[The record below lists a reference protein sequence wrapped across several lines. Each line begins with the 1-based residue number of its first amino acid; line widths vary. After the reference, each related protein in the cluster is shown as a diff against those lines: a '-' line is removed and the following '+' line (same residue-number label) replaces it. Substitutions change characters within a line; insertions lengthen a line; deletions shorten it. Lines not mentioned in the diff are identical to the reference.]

1 MAFFRRKSKEEDLEE
16 LKDMVERRKFESEIP
31 EKKVEE
37 KPKEEVKTT
46 LEETMPAQQRSVQ
59 EEVPTTPVVPP
70 TPTAPIQEPQRPAF
84 APLFVKI
91 EKYRNVLN
99 SINDL
104 KTTIIMLKNALAVQ
118 RQIEGLRDEN
128 RKFLELATNK
138 IDKKI
143 VSLNAEFLRPKGF
156 EEEFPPATYETAGIE
171 GVVDD
176 LKKQIEGLKSELKTI
191 S

>member
-16 LKDMVERRKFESEIP
+16 LKDMVERGKFDPEIP
-31 EKKVEE
+31 GDRPEE
-37 KPKEEVKTT
+37 KTKEEVRSIP
-46 LEETMPAQQRSVQ
+46 EETPPAQQKPVQ

-70 TPTAPIQEPQRPAF
+70 TPVTGPERPAF

-91 EKYRNVLN
+91 EKYRSVLN
-99 SINDL
+99 SITDL
-104 KTTIIMLKNALAVQ
+104 KTTIIMLKNALTVQ
-118 RQIEGLRDEN
+118 KQIEGLRDEN
-128 RKFLELATNK
+128 RKFLELAINK

-143 VSLNAEFLRPKGF
+143 VLLDTDFLRPKGF

-191 S
+191 T